1 MLLPRIFDDVFTK
14 NDFDDFFYAPF
25 TTRRVPEVSRM
36 HSDVRE
42 LEGSYEVDMELPG
55 YDKEDVT
62 AELKDGYLTIQA
74 SHNEE
79 HEDKNKEGKY
89 LRRERYSGTCK
100 RSFYVG
106 DNVTK
111 EDIKAKFK
119 NGVLTVSIP
128 KKEEVP
134 KAEEKQ
140 FIAIEG

>member
-1 MLLPRIFDDVFTK
+1 MLLPRIFDDVFTN

-25 TTRRVPEVSRM
+25 ATRRPQGVSQM

-42 LEGSYEVDMELPG
+42 LDDSYEVDMNLPG

-62 AELKDGYLTIQA
+62 AELKDGYLTIEA

-79 HEDKNKEGKY
+79 HEEKNKEGKY
-89 LRRERYSGTCK
+89 LRRERYSGSLK

-106 DNVTK
+106 EQVTN

-128 KKEEVP
+128 KKEELP
-134 KAEEKQ
+134 KAEEKKY
-140 FIAIEG
+140 IAIEG